1 MNRKIFLCGI
11 ILCTAVLSGGCG
23 HNAVSYFN
31 GADMSFEPDLE
42 HGISAHIRYGQVVHI
57 VMKEKSRAQITLQR
71 GSSVNGSTAENDRTE
86 ITFETGDQTNGY
98 VVELEKA
105 GRSAH

>member
-1 MNRKIFLCGI
+1 MIRKIFLRTVIFCS
-11 ILCTAVLSGGCG
+11 AVLSGGCG

-31 GADMSFEPDLE
+31 GADMAFEPNPE
-42 HGISAHIRYGQVVHI
+42 NGISAHIRYGQAVHI

-71 GSSVNGSTAENDRTE
+71 GSPMDGSTSENDRTE
-86 ITFETGDQTNGY
+86 IIFETGDQTNGY

-105 GRSAH
+105 GRSAP